1 MTPKQKVDYALRQV
15 VNHHDFFGPAAMAMP
30 WQECYEISTACTN
43 GKVVRYNPDFIDGLT
58 KVQTVGLVLHE
69 LLHPLL
75 GHLDR
80 LATQFKT
87 NHQRANRAADYEI
100 NNYITSYNRDVAIPV
115 VLPPDGC
122 IDVEKWGD
130 LSAEVIYKRLPEEP
144 TPEPDGGG
152 GDNSDSDEDSG
163 GDGDG
168 DSSGGD
174 SGGDSG
180 SDSDSSGGDSS
191 GGDSG
196 SGSGTPSGCG
206 EFELPDDG
214 GESSV
219 RDSANKWREIL
230 SSCIQTAKLRG
241 KGGGDFIQKLEG
253 MFESPLSLEELLSK
267 YVTEFCIG
275 DESTKPDRKFLALH
289 DICITGNE
297 DERHGTLVFVRDT
310 SGSIDSDTMKSITSI
325 IQDTVD
331 TLNFDQVAV
340 IDADNKICDVNY
352 YGPYDTISLE
362 IKGRGG
368 TDFVPAFKYVEDEI
382 EDAQVVIYLTDGYGR
397 FPNPEPSTP
406 TLWITYG
413 LNEERFPFGDV
424 VELSEILASR

>member
-30 WQECYEISTACTN
+30 WQECYEIPTACTN

-58 KVQTVGLVLHE
+58 KFQTVGLVLHE

-87 NHQRANRAADYEI
+87 DHQRANQAADYEI

-130 LSAEVIYKRLPEEP
+130 LSAEVIYKRLSEEP
-144 TPEPDGGG
+144 TPEPDGG
-152 GDNSDSDEDSG
+152 DSDSDSDDSDDSG
-163 GDGDG
+163 
-168 DSSGGD
+168 SGD
-174 SGGDSG
+174 SGSGDSGDSGDSG
-180 SDSDSSGGDSS
+180 SDDSDS
-191 GGDSG
+191 DSG
-196 SGSGTPSGCG
+196 DTSSGCG

-214 GESSV
+214 SDSSI

-275 DESTKPDRKFLALH
+275 DESTKPDRRFLALH

-340 IDADNKICDVNY
+340 IDADDKICDVNY

-382 EDAQVVIYLTDGYGR
+382 EDAQVVIYLTDGYGY

-413 LNEERFPFGDV
+413 LNEEHFPFGDV

>member
-1 MTPKQKVDYALRQV
+1 
-15 VNHHDFFGPAAMAMP
+15 MAMP
-30 WQECYEISTACTN
+30 WQECYEIPTACTN

-58 KVQTVGLVLHE
+58 KFQTVGLVLHE

-87 NHQRANRAADYEI
+87 DHQRANQAADYEI

-130 LSAEVIYKRLPEEP
+130 LSAEVIYKRLSEEP
-144 TPEPDGGG
+144 TPEPDS
-152 GDNSDSDEDSG
+152 GDSDSDDSG
-163 GDGDG
+163 S
-168 DSSGGD
+168 DSGD

-180 SDSDSSGGDSS
+180 GSDSDGSGDSDSDSDGDSDGS
-191 GGDSG
+191 GDSDSG
-196 SGSGTPSGCG
+196 SGSNGGDTSSGCG

-214 GESSV
+214 SDSSI

-275 DESTKPDRKFLALH
+275 DESTKPDRRFLALH

-413 LNEERFPFGDV
+413 LNEKHFPFGDV